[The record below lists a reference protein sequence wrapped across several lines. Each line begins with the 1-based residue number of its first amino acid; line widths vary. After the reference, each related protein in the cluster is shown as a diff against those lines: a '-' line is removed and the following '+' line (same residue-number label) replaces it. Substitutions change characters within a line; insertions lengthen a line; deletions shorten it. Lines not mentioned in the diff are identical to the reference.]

1 MEGQC
6 IETKL
11 CKNLAAIRTIQTNW
25 GRMKHRTPLIRQ
37 RKACIKIQKL
47 SRHFLFKRRIKS
59 VTAISGV
66 RRMLLCRRFYLRRR
80 RNIIK
85 RQAIF
90 RGYLTRKKLIIS
102 RFKKVIELRKQLFDL
117 WKKLDKPLLY
127 RSKFWI
133 LFGSKNTNV
142 PFKQLNPKNP
152 IYYYTF
158 LEMGIH
164 MDEVERLT
172 LEAKTLQEKREG
184 LSRHIRSLKYR
195 HGCITKVN

>member
-11 CKNLAAIRTIQTNW
+11 CKTLAAIRTIQTNW

-47 SRHFLFKRRIKS
+47 SRHFLFKSRRIKS

-102 RFKKVIELRKQLFDL
+102 RFKKLLNYVNSCLTFGKNWINLCCIEA
-117 WKKLDKPLLY
+117 
-127 RSKFWI
+127 S
-133 LFGSKNTNV
+133 FGYS
-142 PFKQLNPKNP
+142 
-152 IYYYTF
+152 
-158 LEMGIH
+158 LE
-164 MDEVERLT
+164 V
-172 LEAKTLQEKREG
+172 KTQC
-184 LSRHIRSLKYR
+184 S
-195 HGCITKVN
+195 V